1 MKLLLKTLFTL
12 YTIKTMTT
20 KTDPNQ
26 NYTIK
31 EFYIKVKG
39 DYGKEKTMRVND
51 LGDKLTTLIDDL
63 GWEYQRMSRSGQ
75 EVFDEIHQ
83 LLGTITEDE
92 VYMEI

>member
-1 MKLLLKTLFTL
+1 MN
-12 YTIKTMTT
+12 T

-39 DYGKEKTMRVND
+39 DYGKEKNVRVND
-51 LGDKLTTLIDDL
+51 EGDKLLQLITDL
-63 GWEYQRMSRSGQ
+63 GWDYQRMSMSGRQ
-75 EVFDEIHQ
+75 VYDEIQQ
-83 LLGTITEDE
+83 LLGTITENE

>member
-1 MKLLLKTLFTL
+1 
-12 YTIKTMTT
+12 MTT

-39 DYGKEKTMRVND
+39 DYGKEKIVRVND
-51 LGDKLTTLIDDL
+51 SGDKLLTLITDL
-63 GWEYQRMSRSGQ
+63 GWDYQRMSMSGRQ
-75 EVFDEIHQ
+75 VYDEIQQ
-83 LLGTITEDE
+83 LLGTITENE

>member
-1 MKLLLKTLFTL
+1 
-12 YTIKTMTT
+12 MTT

-39 DYGKEKTMRVND
+39 ETTRTNVEAGKLLD
-51 LGDKLTTLIDDL
+51 LISEL
-63 GWEYQRMSRSGQ
+63 GWDYQRMSVSGR
-75 EVFDEIHQ
+75 EIYDEICH
-83 LLGTITEDE
+83 LLNMIPENE

>member
-1 MKLLLKTLFTL
+1 
-12 YTIKTMTT
+12 MTT

-39 DYGKEKTMRVND
+39 AYGKEKIVRVND
-51 LGDKLTTLIDDL
+51 SGDKLLTLITDL
-63 GWEYQRMSRSGQ
+63 GWDYQRMSMSGR
-75 EVFDEIHQ
+75 EVYDEIQQ
-83 LLGTITEDE
+83 LLCTIPENE

>member
-1 MKLLLKTLFTL
+1 
-12 YTIKTMTT
+12 MTT

-63 GWEYQRMSRSGQ
+63 GWDYQRMSMSGKQ
-75 EVFDEIHQ
+75 VYDEIQQ